1 MPRPHSLLSKR
12 NDERPRSDPPR
23 ELPQKYPYE
32 IHQRSSPDRHQ
43 GVRLLIELESSLSN
57 HHVRL
62 GSRVGIAVYVPLN
75 FW

>member
-43 GVRLLIELESSLSN
+43 GVRL
-57 HHVRL
+57 
-62 GSRVGIAVYVPLN
+62 
-75 FW
+75 